1 MTQMK
6 CCVGPEK
13 AKLLTRTVAIPTQP
27 SYMVLLR
34 VVHDRD
40 ILNGCQ

>member
-6 CCVGPEK
+6 CYVGPEK

-27 SYMVLLR
+27 SSIVLLH
-34 VVHDRD
+34 VVYDRD